1 MKDLQK
7 ILDALDRLAPKVDEF
22 VGLES
27 RIRAIEE
34 EVARRFA
41 RKRKPTAEQR
51 EFVRDISGLR
61 VIRGSEGVRI

>member
-22 VGLES
+22 VEIGA

-34 EVARRFA
+34 EMARRFA

-51 EFVRDISGLR
+51 SFVQEISGLR
-61 VIRGSEGVRI
+61 VISGGKG